1 MGLPAMACASVM
13 TLRMCASGFSAPLAW
28 FFTATA
34 ARCSRFVPN
43 WCMCRR
49 AIMANS
55 EANVEPALIS
65 PEQSPACARIS
76 VTRGVG
82 CEVIF
87 STPATSTMS

>member
-1 MGLPAMACASVM
+1 MVI
-13 TLRMCASGFSAPLAW
+13 TLRICASGFSAPFSW

-34 ARCSRFVPN
+34 ARCSRVVPN
-43 WCMCRR
+43 SCMCRR

-55 EANVEPALIS
+55 DGNVEPTLHLARA
-65 PEQSPACARIS
+65 SPAPARIS

-87 STPATSTMS
+87 STPTTITTS